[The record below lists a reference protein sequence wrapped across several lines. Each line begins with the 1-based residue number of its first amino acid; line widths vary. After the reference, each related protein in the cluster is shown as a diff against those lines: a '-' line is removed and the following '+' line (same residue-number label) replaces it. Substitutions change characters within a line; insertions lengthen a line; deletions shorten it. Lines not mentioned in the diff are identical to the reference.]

1 MYMCENWFLGSLK
14 QTERK
19 TEKQGNLFVFL
30 PRPTLKFI
38 DMQMKYFLSILRRK
52 VIWKNYAN
60 KMALCC
66 DFFTVTMGTDNC
78 DTVKQS
84 IMHAGD
90 TTTRN

>member
-52 VIWKNYAN
+52 VI
-60 KMALCC
+60 
-66 DFFTVTMGTDNC
+66 
-78 DTVKQS
+78 
-84 IMHAGD
+84 
-90 TTTRN
+90 